1 MRHNLFILRQLVC
14 CVSLVFIVAGCSSSR
29 SAQRSQQAVP
39 AGRYVLPVL
48 ETTDVHGT
56 LVNTSTG
63 TNHYRLAF
71 IADKAN
77 DIRGR
82 GADYDRRRLLLLDGG
97 DIYQGTVLS
106 NIRRGQPMYV
116 AFDKMDY
123 DAVALGNHEFD
134 WGFETMVDDDATLL
148 GYEYAGKRSD
158 NPVPVLC
165 ANLYRNG
172 KRTNTTRDYIIL
184 DKTAISADGHRV
196 GVKIGVIGMA
206 HYEAKSMFRHQFV
219 DKGYEI
225 PIDYTRVNAL
235 ADSLE
240 RSGSCDATVLLVHG
254 QADEAAQSLGQQSVV
269 DLVLGGHSHRNMCDT
284 TAWGLPYLQGK
295 AYGMSYSY
303 AELSFEV
310 DAKGKLMLSRVGNC
324 RNVEVD
330 GKRDTHTAPGEN
342 ADDLDADIVAL
353 SDNAIEHV
361 RPMLEKVIGHI
372 NVDLVRNYNNV
383 NDSLALP
390 GSGGR
395 ASTMGNWMCDLVRRI
410 GDAEIGFVNNG
421 GVRTSFPLN
430 GAAQRNITVSNVYEM
445 FPFDNLIYVYELT
458 YADLLTLMEY
468 SMTKIGAM
476 LLSRMV
482 GIDCYLNVNA
492 DESYTLRSL
501 VKDGTTI
508 YADGQWTAG
517 WKDRTVRVAV
527 SQFVA
532 TGDRVDK
539 ATGLHNPLVE
549 WNSTSRLKSK
559 DRVDNEN
566 AVRILTEEAERN
578 GGLISVDTI
587 PHFKVAQN
595 APIPQDAPQ
604 FEAPADLIYSLLP
617 LLNSVHL
624 SVF

>member
-1 MRHNLFILRQLVC
+1 MRIKLFIISRLVC
-14 CVSLVFIVAGCSSSR
+14 CFAVALLVVGCSTSR
-29 SAQRSQQAVP
+29 NVQRSQQTAPV
-39 AGRYVLPVL
+39 GNYTLPVI

-63 TNHYRLAF
+63 TNHYRLAY

-82 GADYDRRRLLLLDGG
+82 GADYDRSRLLLLDGG

-134 WGFETMVDDDATLL
+134 WGFERMVDDDATLL
-148 GYEYAGKRSD
+148 GYDFNGKRSD
-158 NPVPVLC
+158 NPVPVVC

-172 KRTNTTRDYIIL
+172 KRTPTTRDYVIL
-184 DKTAISADGHRV
+184 DKTAVSADGHRV
-196 GVKIGVIGMA
+196 KVRIGVVGMA

-225 PIDYTRVNAL
+225 PIDYSLVNAL

-254 QADEAAQSLGQQSVV
+254 QANEAAQSLGQQSAV

-295 AYGMSYSY
+295 AYAMSYSY
-303 AELSFEV
+303 AELMFQV
-310 DAKGKLMLSRVGNC
+310 DATGKIRFNKVGNC
-324 RNVEVD
+324 SNLEVD
-330 GKRDTHTAPGEN
+330 DKRNTCNAPGEN
-342 ADDLDADIVAL
+342 ADDLEADIVVL
-353 SDNAIEHV
+353 SDSAVEYV

-372 NVDLVRNYNNV
+372 NIDLVRNYNNI

-395 ASTMGNWMCDLVRRI
+395 ASTMGNWMCDIVRRI
-410 GDAEIGFVNNG
+410 GQAEIGFVNNG
-421 GVRTSFPLN
+421 GIRTSFTLN
-430 GAAQRNITVSNVYEM
+430 GAPTRDITVSNIYEM
-445 FPFDNLIYVYELT
+445 FPFDNLVYVYELT
-458 YADLLTLMEY
+458 YADLLTLLQY
-468 SMTKIGAM
+468 SMTKTGAM

-482 GIDCYLNVNA
+482 GIDCYLTVNA

-501 VKDGTTI
+501 VKDGVTI
-508 YADGQWTAG
+508 YADGQWTAD
-517 WKDRTVRVAV
+517 WAERIVSVAV

-539 ATGLHNPLVE
+539 ATGLHNPLVS
-549 WNSTSRLKSK
+549 WNNTSRLKSK

-566 AVRILTEEAERN
+566 AVRVLTEEAEHN
-578 GGLISVDTI
+578 NGLIAVDKV
-587 PHFKVAQN
+587 PHFKLAQ
-595 APIPQDAPQ
+595 
-604 FEAPADLIYSLLP
+604 
-617 LLNSVHL
+617 
-624 SVF
+624 

>member
-1 MRHNLFILRQLVC
+1 MRSYLFILRQLVC
-14 CVSLVFIVAGCSSSR
+14 CASAFLLVVGCSSSR
-29 SAQRSQQAVP
+29 HIQRSQVVP
-39 AGRYVLPVL
+39 QGTYMLPVM

-63 TNHYRLAF
+63 TNHYRLAY

-82 GADYDRRRLLLLDGG
+82 GKDYDTQKLLLLDGG

-148 GYEYAGKRSD
+148 GYEFDGKRSD
-158 NPVPVLC
+158 NPVPVVC
-165 ANLYRNG
+165 ANLYRHG
-172 KRTNTTRDYIIL
+172 KRTNTTRDYVVL
-184 DKTAISADGHRV
+184 DKQATSADGHHVKVRV
-196 GVKIGVIGMA
+196 GVIGMA
-206 HYEAKSMFRHQFV
+206 HYQAKSMFVHQFG

-225 PIDYTRVNAL
+225 PIDYSRINAI

-254 QADEAAQSLGQQSVV
+254 QADEAAQALGQQSAV
-269 DLVLGGHSHRNMCDT
+269 DLVLGGHSHKNMCDS

-303 AELSFEV
+303 AELMFQV
-310 DAKGKLMLSRVGNC
+310 DATGKLTFAHVGNC
-324 RNVEVD
+324 CNLEVD
-330 GKRDTHTAPGEN
+330 GKKDTRHVAGEN
-342 ADDLDADIVAL
+342 ADDLEADILAL
-353 SDNAIEHV
+353 SDSAIQHV

-372 NVDLVRNYNNV
+372 NVDLVRNYNNID
-383 NDSLALP
+383 DSLALP
-390 GSGGR
+390 RSGGR
-395 ASTMGNWMCDLVRRI
+395 ASTMGNWMSDLVRRI
-410 GDAEIGFVNNG
+410 GDAEVGFVNNG
-421 GVRTSFPLN
+421 GVRTSFPLD
-430 GAAQRNITVSNVYEM
+430 GAPTRNITVSNVYEM

-458 YADLLTLMEY
+458 YTDFLKLMEY
-468 SMTKIGAM
+468 SMTRSGAM

-482 GIDCYLNVNA
+482 GIDCYLTVND

-508 YADGQWTAG
+508 YADGQWAEG
-517 WKDRTVRVAV
+517 WGNRTVRVAV

-539 ATGLHNPLVE
+539 ATGLHNPLVK
-549 WNSTSRLKSK
+549 WNNTPRLKSK
-559 DRVDNEN
+559 DSVDNEN
-566 AVRILTEEAERN
+566 AVRVLTEEAKRN
-578 GGLISVDTI
+578 GGLITVDTV
-587 PHFKVAQN
+587 PHFIVAQ
-595 APIPQDAPQ
+595 
-604 FEAPADLIYSLLP
+604 
-617 LLNSVHL
+617 
-624 SVF
+624 